1 MRKAWANASLTAP
14 EGFLEAVEYAKIK
27 GISRQAVTKN
37 CRAGKY
43 PDAFQ
48 DPISGRWYV
57 PKDSAKITGFVEK
70 AERRRTRPLKA
81 TDSEWKKIIEAAA
94 LTKYSV
100 NEYLIRLALGEKV

>member
-1 MRKAWANASLTAP
+1 MSAYD
-14 EGFLEAVEYAKIK
+14 YAKLK
-27 GISRQAVTKN
+27 GISRQLVTRN
-37 CRAGKY
+37 CRDEKY

-81 TDSEWKKIIEAAA
+81 TDSEWKKIVEAAA

-100 NEYLIRLALGEKV
+100 NEYLIRLALGKKV